1 MTHYTV
7 LVCIP
12 EDTGIRRARNVELG
26 GFAGAVEAA
35 VRQKLEQ
42 ALAPFDENTEV
53 TAYREYE
60 EDKPEDFWLYSA
72 LRQAGEDERNGTG
85 VKPYKPDQFGWLS
98 DSSKETEEEQRLEI
112 AKKAA
117 LFRTLPDPVTWESLF
132 DAHAILYPG
141 EEIDRV
147 IDDDGR
153 AYRMSTYNPG
163 SKWDWYVIGGR
174 WGGYLLRK
182 PDSDG
187 AGVILPEKQWS
198 SPDHFDFYSCDG
210 APKGLVDL
218 EAMRAK
224 QEKKARERW
233 QQFRAI
239 ADKFP
244 ETRPWAYF
252 RGLVDV
258 EMTIDE
264 ARVGYRAQ
272 PGVTALRDTDY
283 MWADDPYADY
293 GLPEDEYAENARAAA
308 VPGYAL
314 LTTDGRWT
322 EPGQMGWFGV
332 STDTQESREDYQK
345 FANEYIEA
353 LPDSTWLV
361 CVDVHI

>member
-12 EDTGIRRARNVELG
+12 EDDGIR
-26 GFAGAVEAA
+26 FAETAEESGTVGAVKRAIEW
-35 VRQKLEQ
+35 KLTQ
-42 ALAPFDENTEV
+42 ALAPFDENKEV
-53 TAYREYE
+53 TPYRVYE

-72 LRQAGEDERNGTG
+72 LRRADEDERNGTG
-85 VKPYKPDQFGWLS
+85 ILLYKPDQIGWS
-98 DSSKETEEEQRLEI
+98 PGSSKETESEQRLDI
-112 AKKAA
+112 AKRAA

-141 EEIDRV
+141 EEVDRV

-153 AYRMSTYNPG
+153 AYRMSTYNQR
-163 SKWDWYVIGGR
+163 SKWDWWVIGGR

-182 PDSDG
+182 PGSDG
-187 AGVILPEKQWS
+187 AVVILPEKQWG
-198 SPDHFDFYSCDG
+198 SPDHFDFYNCDG

-233 QQFRAI
+233 RQFRVI
-239 ADKFP
+239 ADRFP
-244 ETRPWAYF
+244 ETRPWAHF
-252 RGLVDV
+252 RDLVDV
-258 EMTIDE
+258 ELTIDE
-264 ARVGYRAQ
+264 ARKGYRAQ
-272 PGVTALRDTDY
+272 PGVIALRDTGY
-283 MWADDPYADY
+283 MWSDDPYTEY
-293 GLPEDEYAENARAAA
+293 SVPEDEYAEDARAAA

-322 EPGQMGWFGV
+322 EPGTMGWFGM
-332 STDTQESREDYQK
+332 STDTQESREDYRR
-345 FANEYIEA
+345 FANAYIEA

-361 CVDVHI
+361 AVDAHI